1 MTFKKLEWHSVEL
14 IPPPRLDS
22 PLVYKLNR
30 YQPPRYE
37 GGFFFIKIRAIFPEK
52 LTKIQ
57 KGALSHRVKKERN

>member
-22 PLVYKLNR
+22 PLVYKLIDTNHPDMR
-30 YQPPRYE
+30 
-37 GGFFFIKIRAIFPEK
+37 GFFFIKIRAIFLEK

-57 KGALSHRVKKERN
+57 KGALSHSVKKERN

>member
-1 MTFKKLEWHSVEL
+1 MALGGTHTSAEA
-14 IPPPRLDS
+14 RQS
-22 PLVYKLNR
+22 PCVQTNR

-37 GGFFFIKIRAIFPEK
+37 GVFFFIKIRAIFPEK